1 MGLKKL
7 VTNLQEGFNSYPN
20 HNNPST
26 SGGYNYGSSTS
37 IFDTGQFNQRSLK
50 YDLNSERHNPTPL
63 LDQELPAVNATPSQ
77 MGDGILDGFT
87 RGGILVAGKR
97 SIQDTKRIGKF
108 LLTGNGLRFAT
119 TQIGLQ
125 KMNPRIQEGDPGGI
139 SSLLGDLGQQYFNT
153 DFGLKSINRN
163 YLPTNT
169 LAQIPVNFTGLH
181 FDRAG
186 TDPTIP
192 EEAKYINLHKK
203 DSKFDGDKV
212 GIFNNNEGLISG
224 NRLLGLASSLGIS
237 GINTPSTQNNASET
251 FNGLFDLG
259 GLFTN
264 VSDFITDLGSSV
276 TNFLTGGEQIQ
287 TLGTLYEYGG
297 GPASKAGIGKTVIQ
311 RYEIT
316 QGDLDTRGHGLTF
329 SKVLEL
335 RGDYTNLKTDNDDG
349 LRQTLIG
356 NTINTGLPDSNEK
369 VSGYIQI
376 KENVKPKD
384 QPEFGSED
392 GKIDETPFY
401 DGASAINLPSR
412 PEYTNT
418 KILDNPLVSQYLKDI
433 YGTETDKGKNYNID
447 SRVGIGEPGRNFSGK
462 KENNYGVS
470 IGSDTWRVDALN
482 ALDIQ
487 ENESIK
493 SFLPSNGSGRDL
505 ISFRFELVNTD
516 DPTKAD
522 YLFFRAFLDSFDDS
536 FKAKWNNVKYNG
548 RAEELYTYGGFN
560 RDIGVGFK
568 IAAQSRAEMRP
579 LYRKLNY
586 LASTTAPDYGS
597 SGRMRGNYVR
607 LTVGDYLTS
616 TPGFINNVNI
626 KWNKEYPWEINM
638 SQPENGD
645 DNDGSTLILPHV
657 LDVDIS
663 FTPIHDFVPRK
674 GSDIP
679 FIIND
684 EQGWLSGGSRDIING
699 TGGSNNVTRNN
710 ETESVN
716 VNSTTGPTSDSIV
729 KQEAGKTGPNRYF
742 YAKDATPIE
751 GAKIAANGS
760 AYYYK
765 KGESGTWKQH
775 KVGSS
780 AEEAIAGVFG
790 DNLI

>member
-7 VTNLQEGFNSYPN
+7 VTNLQQGFDSYPK

-63 LDQELPAVNATPSQ
+63 LGQELPGVNEEPRQ

-97 SIQDTKRIGKF
+97 SLQDTKRIGKF
-108 LLTGNGLRFAT
+108 LLTGNGLRFTT

-139 SSLLGDLGQQYFNT
+139 SSLLGDFGQQYFNT

-203 DSKFDGDKV
+203 DNKFDGDKV
-212 GIFNNNEGLISG
+212 GIFNTNEGLISG
-224 NRLLGLASSLGIS
+224 NRLLGLANSLGIP

-264 VSDFITDLGSSV
+264 VTDFITDLGSSV
-276 TNFLTGGEQIQ
+276 TDFLTGGEKIQ

-329 SKVLEL
+329 GKILEL

-356 NTINTGLPDSNEK
+356 NTINIGLPDPSEK
-369 VSGYIQI
+369 ASGYIQVE
-376 KENVKPKD
+376 ENIKPKN

-392 GKIDETPFY
+392 GKIEGTPSY
-401 DGASAINLPSR
+401 DGASAINLPSL
-412 PEYTNT
+412 PKYTDT
-418 KILDNPLVSQYLKDI
+418 GILNNPLVSQYLQDR
-433 YGTETDKGKNYNID
+433 YSTATNRGNTYNID
-447 SRVGIGEPGRNFSGK
+447 SRVGIGEPGRNFDGK
-462 KENNYGVS
+462 RLNNYDVEVG
-470 IGSDTWRVDALN
+470 DNTYRTDALN
-482 ALDIQ
+482 MLDIQ
-487 ENESIK
+487 SNQSIQ
-493 SFLPSNGSGRDL
+493 SFSPSDGSSRDL

-522 YLFFRAFLDSFDDS
+522 YLFFRAFLDSFDDKFS
-536 FKAKWNNVKYNG
+536 GKWSGIKYNG
-548 RAEELYTYGGFN
+548 RAEELYTYGGFD

-568 IAAQSRAEMRP
+568 IAAQSRAEMKP

-586 LASTTAPDYGS
+586 LASVTAPDYGS
-597 SGRMRGNYVR
+597 SGRMRGNFVR

-616 TPGFINNVNI
+616 TPGFISNIGI
-626 KWNKEYPWEINM
+626 KWNKNYPWEINM
-638 SQPENGD
+638 SQPEGNGTGD
-645 DNDGSTLILPHV
+645 DDGSTLILPHI
-657 LDVDIS
+657 LDVNVS

-674 GSDIP
+674 GSDVP
-679 FIIND
+679 FIINN
-684 EQGWLSGGSRDIING
+684 EQGWLDETSTTSSGGGGNG
-699 TGGSNNVTRNN
+699 RETRNN
-710 ETESVN
+710 N
-716 VNSTTGPTSDSIV
+716 PTGPTSDSIV
-729 KQEAGKTGPNRYF
+729 KPGNPGDEYF
-742 YAKDATPIE
+742 YAKDATPVD
-751 GAKIAANGS
+751 GAKIASNGS
-760 AYYYK
+760 AYYYQ
-765 KGESGTWKQH
+765 KGRSGTWKQH
-775 KVGSS
+775 RPGSS
-780 AEEAIAGVFG
+780 GERAVAEKFG
-790 DNLI
+790 DNLLSN